1 MLLTCGLGLGV
12 GTGWM
17 ANADAQG
24 PAVQPPAKANP
35 ADEVKRYIAYADA
48 GSWAIYPAM
57 NPKVDY
63 DPLKDF
69 APIGLFAQSGG
80 LFLVVNVARTLG
92 GKVSARNRPEGGAE
106 VTLTLPL
113 ASIILEEE
121 EDEGNGS

>member
-1 MLLTCGLGLGV
+1 VRLEATHDRDTLRLTV
-12 GTGWM
+12 T
-17 ANADAQG
+17 
-24 PAVQPPAKANP
+24 
-35 ADEVKRYIAYADA
+35 DA
-48 GSWAIYPAM
+48 GPG
-57 NPKVDY
+57 
-63 DPLKDF
+63 F
-69 APIGLFAQSGG
+69 APGMLADFGKPYLSTKGRPEGGLG